1 VTDQR
6 AWTDSPQPSP
16 ERLALL
22 KEFRALHDRLAEPSN
37 DPVLALVATTSLRE
51 LLARY
56 QPPPTEKPEW
66 FGLGDPARDNDHV
79 LAPVFLVRALTQ
91 DEASGTVRFTRA
103 FEGRDAAHGG
113 AIALFFDE
121 VLGRLLNNT
130 EPPSRT
136 AYLHIDY
143 RRLTPLNQNIDFDC
157 RIARREG
164 RKRLMH
170 GSLRLGG
177 EILAEAE
184 GLWVLARQAQRDG
197 RPDAA

>member
-1 VTDQR
+1 VTNQR
-6 AWTDSPQPSP
+6 AWTDSPQPSR

-37 DPVLALVATTSLRE
+37 DPALTLAAATSLRE

-56 QPPPTEKPEW
+56 QPPPTKNPGW
-66 FGLGDPARDNDHV
+66 HGLGDPARDNNQV
-79 LAPVFLVRALTQ
+79 LAPVFLVHELTQ

-130 EPPSRT
+130 EPTSRT

-143 RRLTPLNQNIDFDC
+143 RRLTPLNQWIDFSC
-157 RIARREG
+157 RIAGREG
-164 RKRLMH
+164 RKRHMY
-170 GSLRLGG
+170 GNLRLDG